1 MPIPNPYH
9 EGELRIQQLAG
20 VPQEAE
26 HIGRAIS
33 HTIIRGALKFI
44 AQQSMAVLGSVDD
57 DQNVWASIL
66 FGRPGFMTAPD
77 EKTVEFD
84 LSQAAINPHDPF
96 WANIEENP
104 GVGSLLIELATR
116 RRLRINGEVSRPS
129 ADRLRLALAVAES
142 YPNCPKYIQ
151 RRRLTAL
158 ALDESNT
165 DSIRRGGDALGDDQR
180 ELIHAADT
188 FFVASAH
195 PQRGVDASH
204 RGGPPGFVNVLDK
217 RTLRIPDYVGNSMF
231 NTLGNFN
238 ANPRAGLL
246 FLDFDRSRTLQM
258 IGRPEILFGQDDAE
272 DRTGGTR
279 RFWLL
284 RVERWREMSLPA
296 TLSWEFLDYS
306 PYNPG
311 PSGAAG

>member
-20 VPQEAE
+20 VLQEAK
-26 HIGRAIS
+26 HTGRAIS

-77 EKTVEFD
+77 ERTVEFD
-84 LSQAAINPHDPF
+84 LSQAGINPHDPF
-96 WANIEENP
+96 WTNIEQNRR
-104 GVGSLLIELATR
+104 VGSLLIELATR

-151 RRRLTAL
+151 RRRMTVQ
-158 ALDESNT
+158 ALDEPDRNSM
-165 DSIRRGGDALGDDQR
+165 RRDGDALGDDQR
-180 ELIHAADT
+180 ALIQMADT

-204 RGGPPGFVNVLDK
+204 RGGPAGFVNVLDE

-231 NTLGNFN
+231 NTLGNFS
-238 ANPRAGLL
+238 ANPRAGLI

-258 IGRPEILFGQDDAE
+258 IGRPEILWDQDDAE
-272 DRTGGTR
+272 NRTGGTR
-279 RFWLL
+279 RFW
-284 RVERWREMSLPA
+284 
-296 TLSWEFLDYS
+296 
-306 PYNPG
+306 
-311 PSGAAG
+311 